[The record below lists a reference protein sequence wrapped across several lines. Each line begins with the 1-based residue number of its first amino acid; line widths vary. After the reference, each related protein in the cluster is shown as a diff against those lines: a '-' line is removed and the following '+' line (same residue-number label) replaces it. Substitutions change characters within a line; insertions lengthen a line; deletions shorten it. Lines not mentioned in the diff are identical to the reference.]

1 MSSRPET
8 PFDSVENAHE
18 YVRLLRETIA
28 EARAEVAADL
38 AAASS
43 QQSDRRR
50 EALRLVHYK
59 LEKLEHHLLS
69 SSRALND
76 LRSLRR
82 LLFDERAD
90 AASTLPRVENDPEA
104 A

>member
-1 MSSRPET
+1 MDSQPQT

-28 EARAEVAADL
+28 DARKEVATDL
-38 AAASS
+38 ATAAGAK
-43 QQSDRRR
+43 SDRRL

-59 LEKLEHHLLS
+59 LEKLEQHLHS

-82 LLFDERAD
+82 LLFEERAEP
-90 AASTLPRVENDPEA
+90 AIIQAENGPEA

>member
-1 MSSRPET
+1 MSSQPET

-18 YVRLLRETIA
+18 YVRLLL
-28 EARAEVAADL
+28 EAVTDARRDVAADL
-38 AAASS
+38 AAASGAKP
-43 QQSDRRR
+43 DRRL
-50 EALRLVHYK
+50 EALRLVQYK
-59 LEKLEHHLLS
+59 LEKLQQHLHS

-82 LLFDERAD
+82 LLFDERTEPTATVP
-90 AASTLPRVENDPEA
+90 AENDPEA